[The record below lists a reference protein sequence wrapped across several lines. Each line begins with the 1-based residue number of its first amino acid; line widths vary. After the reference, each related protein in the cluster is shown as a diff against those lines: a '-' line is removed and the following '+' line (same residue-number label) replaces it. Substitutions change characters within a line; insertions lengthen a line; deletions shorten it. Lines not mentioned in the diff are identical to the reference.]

1 MIQLARRT
9 RLSRETRSLR
19 GLALRT
25 GSETPKKVTQQD
37 HRLNQPSSSQRVRL
51 IHQDIAMQL
60 TSRRSFQTGM
70 RVMESGRAA
79 CVPGW
84 SVRIAVLGLQMCTLV
99 FKLAKVVRGI
109 ASAS

>member
-1 MIQLARRT
+1 M
-9 RLSRETRSLR
+9 
-19 GLALRT
+19 
-25 GSETPKKVTQQD
+25 
-37 HRLNQPSSSQRVRL
+37 QP
-51 IHQDIAMQL
+51 

-70 RVMESGRAA
+70 RVMESGRVA